1 MHFNTIL
8 KHTIAWKMIN
18 TVLVFLIN
26 LLLVRLLGVAASG
39 SFFYAITEL
48 SLLVLLLSWC
58 LESGITYFASKDD
71 HLISTILFFILPLLL
86 VQGAI
91 AFVVLKSMQLTI
103 SYQLA
108 LLFIVSSLAIIYFS
122 AFFYAKKW
130 FIALN
135 IIICGVNFI
144 TALGLLFLWYRNE
157 ESTSKTEV
165 YQLVYIVGISL
176 LAAILVVSII
186 VSTKKITP
194 PATAVLPVVKEMFTY
209 SSVAFLSNTLFF
221 FVIRVDYFFVQQYC
235 SPAALSNYIQ
245 VSKFGQLLILVPS
258 IIGSLVFPYS
268 AGSGDAMGVNKVQQ
282 LCRVITLIF
291 LPVTLVIFLTGYW
304 VLPWVFGD
312 GFNLMYVALLL
323 YLPGFFAL
331 SIVTVLAA
339 HLGGRRMLK
348 ANLLAASLALVM
360 VVTGDVLTIPAYGIN
375 AAAAASSIGYIVC
388 CIYLVWLFKVKF
400 NCNAKGF
407 FIIQKQEIKYI
418 ATQFKKFILPSTYK
432 IT

>member
-26 LLLVRLLGVAASG
+26 LLLVHLLGVAASG
-39 SFFYAITEL
+39 SFFYTITEL
-48 SLLVLLLSWC
+48 SLVVLLLSWC
-58 LESGITYFASKDD
+58 LESGITYFASQDS
-71 HLISTILFFILPLLL
+71 HLILAILFFILPLLFL
-86 VQGAI
+86 QAAI
-91 AFVVLKSMQLTI
+91 ALVVLKYMQLTFSYLI
-103 SYQLA
+103 S

-135 IIICGVNFI
+135 VIICCVNFV
-144 TALGLLFLWYRNE
+144 TALGLLFLWCGHWE
-157 ESTSKTEV
+157 AKSKTEIC
-165 YQLVYIVGISL
+165 QFVYIGGIAV
-176 LAAILVVSII
+176 LAAILVGAILF
-186 VSTKKITP
+186 STKKNTT
-194 PATAVLPVVKEMFTY
+194 TAEAVFPVVKEMFTY

-221 FVIRVDYFFVQQYC
+221 FVIRIDYYFVQQYC

-268 AGSGDAMGVNKVQQ
+268 AGSSDAMSVNKVQQ
-282 LCRVITLIF
+282 LCRAITFIF
-291 LPVTLVIFLTGYW
+291 FPVTLVIVLTGYW

-323 YLPGFFAL
+323 YMPGFFAL

-348 ANLLAASLALVM
+348 ANLMAALVALI
-360 VVTGDVLTIPAYGIN
+360 VVVAGDVLAIPSYGIN
-375 AAAAASSIGYIVC
+375 AAAAASSIGYIAC
-388 CIYLVWLFKVKF
+388 CVYLVWLFKVKF
-400 NCNAKGF
+400 NCTAKAF
-407 FIIQKQEIKYI
+407 FVFQKQEVKYI
-418 ATQFKKFILPSTYK
+418 SSQCKKFILPSTYK
-432 IT
+432 VT